1 MEVDFGE
8 IGKLSKSA
16 QISALFQD
24 FDAPLYNV
32 WKRQVDVT
40 IGTRG

>member
-1 MEVDFGE
+1 MLHFAKMDLTRFRQAHELLTDADFEG
-8 IGKLSKSA
+8 
-16 QISALFQD
+16 
-24 FDAPLYNV
+24 PLYNA